1 VSCRVRKYE
10 FVLILEPTL
19 DDAAVAEG
27 LEKYCN
33 LVREQG
39 GEISQQEN
47 WGRRKFAYDIRKKSE
62 GSYLYIRFRG
72 EKKVVDE
79 INRVLR
85 FDERVLRTLIVL
97 DEDAEARNAEAQR
110 REGRRPAD
118 TSAPGDSTEPLQ
130 AEV

>member
-1 VSCRVRKYE
+1 MRKYE
-10 FVLILEPTL
+10 FVFILDPTL

-33 LVREQG
+33 LIREQG

-47 WGRRKFAYDIRKKSE
+47 WGRRKFAYDIRHKSE
-62 GSYLYIRFRG
+62 GSYCYIRFRS

-97 DEDAEARNAEAQR
+97 DDDAEARNAEAQR
-110 REGRRPAD
+110 REGRQPAEQLAPSG
-118 TSAPGDSTEPLQ
+118 SAETAP